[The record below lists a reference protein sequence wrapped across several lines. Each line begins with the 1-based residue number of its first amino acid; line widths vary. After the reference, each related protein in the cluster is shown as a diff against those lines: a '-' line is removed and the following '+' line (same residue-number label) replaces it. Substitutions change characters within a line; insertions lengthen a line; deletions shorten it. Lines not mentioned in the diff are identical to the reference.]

1 MLRRRAPLLAAGAAA
16 ALLGVCG
23 CGSTTTVGSSRTLQI
38 GLDEYRVLP
47 QDVRTTAGPLTIVV
61 HNYGRLTHS
70 LVITLHGLPEAS
82 TGPIAP
88 GETTDLYA
96 TLEAGDYVMASSIL
110 SDQALGAYGTLD
122 VGS

>member
-1 MLRRRAPLLAAGAAA
+1 MAAA
-16 ALLGVCG
+16 AFVLLVASG

-47 QDVRTTAGPLTIVV
+47 QDVHATAGPLTIVV

-70 LVITLHGLPEAS
+70 LVITERGLQQAA

-88 GETTDLYA
+88 GETVDLFA
-96 TLEAGDYVMASSIL
+96 TLNAGKYVMASSIL

-122 VGS
+122 VRS